1 MSDEI
6 FDSEEE
12 AGGEEQP
19 QQTGRKKI
27 GFLPAVVI
35 DILKW
40 TAIVIGAII
49 FIVVV
54 VVITVNQIN
63 SGSQATATRLPLG
76 SEYEEGSAPLLEW
89 YSQIGEVRGVT
100 ADEVRRT
107 FIVGVRIGYE
117 PEDESALQE
126 LISREVQLTE
136 AIAMYFS
143 GRTVDELQGNEN
155 RERVKQELIAEINRI
170 MTNEVRDV
178 ALVRYEFLEF

>member
-6 FDSEEE
+6 FDAEDE

-19 QQTGRKKI
+19 QQTGKKKI

-49 FIVVV
+49 FIVVT

-63 SGSQATATRLPLG
+63 SGNQATATRLPLG

-89 YSQIGEVRGVT
+89 YSQIGEVRGIT

-107 FIVGVRIGYE
+107 FIVGVHIGYE
-117 PEDESALQE
+117 PEDEAALQE
-126 LISREVQLTE
+126 LISRDVQITE
-136 AIAMYFS
+136 AITEYFS
-143 GRTVDELQGNEN
+143 ARTTDELQGIEN
-155 RERVKQELIAEINRI
+155 RRRAKQELLAEINRI
-170 MTNEVRDV
+170 MTQEVRDV
-178 ALVRYEFLEF
+178 AFERYEFLEF